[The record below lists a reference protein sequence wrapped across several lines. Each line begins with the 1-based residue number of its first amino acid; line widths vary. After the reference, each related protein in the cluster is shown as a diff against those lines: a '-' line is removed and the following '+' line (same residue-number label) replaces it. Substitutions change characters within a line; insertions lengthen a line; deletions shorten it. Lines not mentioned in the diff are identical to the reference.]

1 MTTFHER
8 NGNERRLLQL
18 TNKNDGRIIYATI
31 EFSGDTQHATAFLVK
46 HVHRR
51 LLDDAPGAQ
60 EARVELL
67 DLYKKGRMTLAVI
80 DPAIE
85 DSGVGVK
92 ILDYNRFNVNIASV
106 DMHRAARDNAMSA
119 DAIFGA
125 SMKKLVYVK
134 PDPHVVA
141 LAEKVR
147 VSHDPCAMTA
157 TVLDDDT
164 YRLIEKSFARVPIR
178 KRHAWAYPLDDDK
191 YGTSF
196 IRWTDG
202 AFYDHTAHG
211 KQKVERLS
219 DMPRT
224 GKITSARGESW
235 MHTAK
240 SFFW

>member
-1 MTTFHER
+1 MTTFHDR
-8 NGNERRLLQL
+8 NGDERRLLQL
-18 TNKNDGRIIYATI
+18 KSKDDGRIIYATI
-31 EFSGDTQHATAFLVK
+31 DVSGDTQHATAFLVK

-51 LLDDAPGAQ
+51 LLDNTPAAQ

-67 DLYKKGRMTLAVI
+67 DLYKKGNMTLAVI
-80 DPAIE
+80 AN
-85 DSGVGVK
+85 STKGGGVGVK

-106 DMHRAARDNAMSA
+106 DMHRAARDNAASA
-119 DAIFGA
+119 EAIFGGA
-125 SMKKLVYVK
+125 LMKKLAYVK

-141 LAEKVR
+141 LAENVR
-147 VSHDPCAMTA
+147 ATHDLAAMTA

-164 YRLIEKSFARVPIR
+164 YRLILKSFARVPIH
-178 KRHAWAYPLDDDK
+178 KRHKWSYALDDEK

-202 AFYDHTAHG
+202 AFFDHTAHG

-224 GKITSARGESW
+224 GKVTSARGETW
-235 MHTAK
+235 MATAK
-240 SFFW
+240 CE